1 MKKFRRGFVKIA
13 GTRVSRVNI
22 STQRITWRTKSG
34 GGVKESR
41 EEKIKQ
47 AEATLVFS
55 PKDRKG
61 QFLTRSANCHSR
73 RRKVSTSECLF
84 ICHEVRARIGKVK
97 ISGRKMGMREV
108 LSLLLFR
115 FYQTLFFVNE
125 KYFDKYN
132 VTARQLVRRSVK
144 MEMARGT
151 NGALEIENSEV
162 RMTGGKWRMVFNS
175 LIRSLIRSRESG
187 MVLKRF
193 PDGSKFPKPF

>member
-61 QFLTRSANCHSR
+61 
-73 RRKVSTSECLF
+73 
-84 ICHEVRARIGKVK
+84 
-97 ISGRKMGMREV
+97 
-108 LSLLLFR
+108 
-115 FYQTLFFVNE
+115 
-125 KYFDKYN
+125 
-132 VTARQLVRRSVK
+132 
-144 MEMARGT
+144 
-151 NGALEIENSEV
+151 
-162 RMTGGKWRMVFNS
+162 
-175 LIRSLIRSRESG
+175 
-187 MVLKRF
+187 
-193 PDGSKFPKPF
+193 